1 MKLLFFFFFVQ
12 KVSLM
17 DNCSIALGDLARLL
31 FSSHLSLERNGLEV
45 RLLLENL
52 ASSLSKVL
60 L

>member
-1 MKLLFFFFFVQ
+1 
-12 KVSLM
+12 M